1 MWMKQP
7 MVSKI
12 FKLSLMGCGT
22 FVVLVI
28 ALVSW
33 ISFALFSGPD
43 AMDTSSPFHP
53 FRSEK
58 AKAQYLTHYD
68 QRAKTW
74 KRCHPLEG
82 ACQVG
87 RAILETRN
95 GILAVE
101 GRWIFRM
108 HLLFVAV
115 WPDSHLSWCQSTT
128 APATHQDQGDEGLRT
143 RSPAPGANRRP
154 RKSSS
159 SAG

>member
-1 MWMKQP
+1 MRRSDFLP
-7 MVSKI
+7 SI
-12 FKLSLMGCGT
+12 PGGSLNRPP
-22 FVVLVI
+22 V
-28 ALVSW
+28 
-33 ISFALFSGPD
+33 P
-43 AMDTSSPFHP
+43 SSRCV
-53 FRSEK
+53 FRSHH
-58 AKAQYLTHYD
+58 LTALPMAGLGFGLPAPLPD
-68 QRAKTW
+68 LSERRKQDLPSSRQN
-74 KRCHPLEG
+74 RCHPLEG

-115 WPDSHLSWCQSTT
+115 WPDSQLSWCQSTT
-128 APATHQDQGDEGLRT
+128 APATDQDQGDEGLRT